1 MESTYGY
8 ADLSQEMIRDAGEGI
23 QDMTDAGRRV
33 EQANDPIS
41 VDSCAGIPRLLLMR
55 HAQTHANAAGYFL
68 GSRDEGVT
76 EVGEE
81 QSRRAVSGLV
91 SWKPDRIV
99 TSPLI
104 RCRELIAE
112 PAARELGI
120 ECTVDERIREFDFGP
135 LEGRTYADIVREG
148 LPFPWG
154 PGAGAW
160 PPTGGGE
167 RMEDFVARI
176 ADAAHDYEQLEG
188 RTAVIC
194 HGGVIRGFFC
204 VWFSMGADEINRLVV
219 QNVNSF
225 IFRSAPCNVSLERFG
240 LLPES
245 LGEYE

>member
-1 MESTYGY
+1 
-8 ADLSQEMIRDAGEGI
+8 MIRDAGEGMH
-23 QDMTDAGRRV
+23 DMTNAGRRA

-81 QSRRAVSGLV
+81 QSRRAVEGLV

-112 PAARELGI
+112 PASHELGI

-135 LEGRTYADIVREG
+135 LEGRTYADIVHEG

-160 PPTGGGE
+160 PPAGGGE

-176 ADAAHDYEQLEG
+176 ADAARDYEQLEG
-188 RTAVIC
+188 RTAIIC

-225 IFRSAPCNVSLERFG
+225 IFRGAPGNVSLERFG

-245 LGEYE
+245 LGKYE

>member
-1 MESTYGY
+1 M
-8 ADLSQEMIRDAGEGI
+8 SQR
-23 QDMTDAGRRV
+23 
-33 EQANDPIS
+33 NNPIS
-41 VDSCAGIPRLLLMR
+41 VDACEGVPRILLMR

-76 EVGEE
+76 EVGKE
-81 QSRRAVSGLV
+81 QSRRAVVGLA
-91 SWKPDRIV
+91 SWKPDRII
-99 TSPLI
+99 TSPLS
-104 RCRELIAE
+104 RCRKLIAE

-135 LEGRTYADIVREG
+135 LEGRTYEDIVREG

-154 PGAGAW
+154 PGAQNW
-160 PPTGGGE
+160 PPAGGGE

-176 ADAAHDYEQLEG
+176 ADAARDYEQLEG

-204 VWFSMGADEINRLVV
+204 VWFSLGPDEINRLVV

-225 IFRSAPCNVSLERFG
+225 IFSSAPGNVSLERFG
-240 LLPES
+240 LRSES
-245 LGEYE
+245 LGEYA